1 MNPVEEGNKN
11 KYFSSDRIFELAQ
24 EFGLKSD
31 YSISKACGVK
41 QPTVSYWR
49 KKSAMISLWVAIN
62 FCKSVGI
69 SYSEYLG
76 EKPEAVDDSDDG
88 TDSVD
93 TDDGLAWS
101 SLSASQKKVVR
112 AFIDYIADLGD
123 DALPKEKP
131 LFMSSKLDDAP
142 PKEEPLFI
150 SSNEDGETKRKTLS
164 VKDENGKE
172 WIFTVRELAAAREL
186 LEYIR
191 SEERF
196 FNKPYIKPSE
206 AVDFY
211 SIGENQFKKLAKEA
225 GAFFKFAKST
235 IVCREDFE
243 SYIKIH
249 YRAKRRKPKDYWARY
264 EERLGK
270 RC

>member
-11 KYFSSDRIFELAQ
+11 KYFSSDRIFELAK

-41 QPTVSYWR
+41 QPSVSYWR

-88 TDSVD
+88 TDSVES
-93 TDDGLAWS
+93 DDGLAWS
-101 SLSASQKKVVR
+101 RLSASQKRVVR
-112 AFIDYIADLGD
+112 AFIDYIADLG
-123 DALPKEKP
+123 
-131 LFMSSKLDDAP
+131 DDAP

-172 WIFTVRELAAAREL
+172 WIFTVSELAAAREL

-196 FNKPYIKPSE
+196 FNKPYIKTSE

-211 SIGENQFKKLAKEA
+211 SIGEEQFKKLAKEA

-249 YRAKRRKPKDYWARY
+249 YRAKRRNPQDYWARY